1 MLPHKMNLNAII
13 QGIMKK
19 RKKDLWNITVV
30 LAWYIVLDL
39 FWRLKIS
46 KIIIIIV
53 VDEDNNNEDGID
65 REDDDTVLIDM
76 H

>member
-1 MLPHKMNLNAII
+1 MLPHKMYFNTKIK
-13 QGIMKK
+13 GIMKK
-19 RKKDLWNITVV
+19 RKKNLWNITVV
-30 LAWYIVLDL
+30 LAWYIVLDW
-39 FWRLKIS
+39 FWRLKIF

-53 VDEDNNNEDGID
+53 VDEDNNNEDDTD